1 MLRKTCF
8 GRWIGE
14 SIPYRLASCKN
25 ISKGDHEKKTYL
37 LRDELKIFVHDIE
50 ELILPPAKNQGQQVE
65 QGVQLLTSHCTG
77 NGRNESTT
85 SAFL

>member
-50 ELILPPAKNQGQQVE
+50 ELILPAKTQGQQVK
-65 QGVQLLTSHCTG
+65 QGVRLISHCCTG
-77 NGRNESTT
+77 NGCN
-85 SAFL
+85 